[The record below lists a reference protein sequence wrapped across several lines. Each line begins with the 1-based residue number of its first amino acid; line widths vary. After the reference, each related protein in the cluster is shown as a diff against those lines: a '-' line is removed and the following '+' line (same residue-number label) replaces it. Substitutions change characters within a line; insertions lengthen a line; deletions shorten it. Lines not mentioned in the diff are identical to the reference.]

1 MRRLAVGREQAP
13 VKRSAQS
20 NAATRWRGRCHA
32 ADYVPPDPC
41 PHGSVCPH
49 PGRIDCDPIVQGGWE
64 VPMAVR
70 LGLIGA
76 GRIGAVHA
84 AAIRGSSRVSIAA
97 IVDPRPS
104 LASVFPANVPH
115 YPDVS
120 ALISSG
126 TIDAALVAAP
136 TRHHHEIV
144 ETLVRGGIPT
154 LCDKPCG
161 LASGQVEAIAAAA
174 ATNSVPVRVAYW
186 RRHVPAL
193 DDVRQRIHAGT
204 FGDVYCAVTEQWDE
218 WPPSAEFRDVRSSGG
233 LAKDCGVHDFDLLR
247 WLLGQEISA
256 VAGFASTVRSQDPVP
271 EDPEAASFA
280 GAPERWDDRADE
292 PRS

>member
-1 MRRLAVGREQAP
+1 
-13 VKRSAQS
+13 
-20 NAATRWRGRCHA
+20 
-32 ADYVPPDPC
+32 
-41 PHGSVCPH
+41 
-49 PGRIDCDPIVQGGWE
+49 
-64 VPMAVR
+64 MAVR